1 MLSAMS
7 ILWDNEIDIMNSGS
21 TSLIKAIKYFIDNL
35 EACAVGYLKT
45 VIERRNYSTNSIATE

>member
-1 MLSAMS
+1 MS

-35 EACAVGYLKT
+35 EACAVGYFKA
-45 VIERRNYSTNSIATE
+45 IIKRWNYSTNSIATE